1 MFGVKISVVA
11 PGQITRK
18 PYATSDSELL
28 TYYLLLITYYLLLI
42 TYSANPTY
50 TLVAIRLRG
59 RRLRGRREERRLQG
73 RREL

>member
-1 MFGVKISVVA
+1 MQRLYRVRYSGYIDTGFGI
-11 PGQITRK
+11 
-18 PYATSDSELL
+18 
-28 TYYLLLITYYLLLI
+28 
-42 TYSANPTY
+42 TY